1 MRPVLLLVPDR
12 DGVPARLRRQVEL
25 CSAGAVEPDADH
37 ATDYATVIVLNDGRA
52 GTVQRLR
59 QALALRERCHELQ
72 IGVLTWLDAQS
83 AEAELGP
90 GLKIELKEMLSVE
103 YQA

>member
-12 DGVPARLRRQVEL
+12 DVPVRLRQTVDT
-25 CSAGAVEPDADH
+25 CSAGAIDRDTE
-37 ATDYATVIVLNDGRA
+37 YASVVVLNDGCA

-59 QALALRERCHELQ
+59 QALALREHHPELQ
-72 IGVLTWLDAQS
+72 IGVLTWLDTRS
-83 AEAELGP
+83 VSP
-90 GLKIELKEMLSVE
+90 GLKVELREQVLSVE